1 MAKIFKAK
9 TKKRVSSDPSPK
21 QLQIDSLSHDGR
33 GIARHQGK
41 AVFVDGGLVGEQVEV
56 AHYRRQKNFS
66 ECQAKQILQSSP
78 ERVDPVCPVFDQ
90 CGGCQLQHLRAD
102 KQIQYK
108 QSALLSLLQR
118 QYQLQPE
125 MVLEPILSASV
136 GYRSRVRFGIDSQR
150 KLSFRQKL
158 SDKLVAVGGCP
169 VLEPSLQGLISGVQ
183 AWLDGLE
190 ARPGV
195 THIEMIAAADE
206 LGQESTALL
215 VRHIKPLP
223 RPQREALLHSLG
235 STQCWFQADKSGQLT
250 GVDGNPVDPRLLVI
264 LNCQS
269 IELAFSP
276 RDFTQVN
283 RAVNQQMVT
292 QAMEWLQ
299 LQPSDKVA
307 DLYCGMGNFSLAIA
321 RQCQQL
327 LGVEGVDAMVARA
340 QENADRNSIS
350 GTEFKAMDL
359 TSTDLS
365 GMLRRRNITKLV
377 LDPPRAGA
385 KAVCE
390 QMAQTAVE
398 NLVYVSCNPAS
409 FARDA
414 SILVEGGYRM
424 TSLRVM
430 DMFPHTSHMETM
442 ALFVRG

>member
-1 MAKIFKAK
+1 MARIFKAK
-9 TKKRVSSDPSPK
+9 TTKRVSSDPSPK
-21 QLQIDSLSHDGR
+21 QLQIDRLSHDGR
-33 GIARHQGK
+33 GIALHQGK
-41 AVFVDGGLVGEQVEV
+41 TVFVDGGLVGEQVEV

-66 ECQAKQILQSSP
+66 ECQAKHIVKPSS
-78 ERVDPVCPVFDQ
+78 ERVEPVCPIFAQ

-125 MVLEPILSASV
+125 TVLDPICSAPE

-150 KLSFRQKL
+150 QLSFRQKL
-158 SDKLVAVGGCP
+158 SDKLVAVDQCP
-169 VLEPSLQGLISGVQ
+169 VLEPSLQALIPQVQ
-183 AWLDGLE
+183 AWLDELGSK
-190 ARPGV
+190 PGV
-195 THIEMIAAADE
+195 THIEMIAAADTQK
-206 LGQESTALL
+206 QEAAALV

-223 RPQREALLHSLG
+223 QSQREALQRQLG
-235 STQCWFQADKSGQLT
+235 SAQCWFQGEKGGQLT
-250 GVDGNPVDPRLLVI
+250 GVDGSQVDPRLLV
-264 LNCQS
+264 LLDDQS
-269 IELAFSP
+269 VQLAFSP

-283 RAVNQQMVT
+283 RAVNQKMVS
-292 QAMEWLQ
+292 QAMEWLE

-307 DLYCGMGNFSLAIA
+307 DLYCGIGNFSLAIA

-327 LGVEGVDAMVARA
+327 LGIEGVEAMVVRA
-340 QENADRNSIS
+340 QENADRNGIS
-350 GTEFKAMDL
+350 GAEFKAMDL
-359 TSTDLS
+359 TSSDFS
-365 GMLRRRNITKLV
+365 SMLRRREITKLV

-385 KAVCE
+385 KAVSE
-390 QMAQTAVE
+390 QMAETEVE
-398 NLVYVSCNPAS
+398 SVVYVSCNPAS

-424 TSLRVM
+424 AALRAM